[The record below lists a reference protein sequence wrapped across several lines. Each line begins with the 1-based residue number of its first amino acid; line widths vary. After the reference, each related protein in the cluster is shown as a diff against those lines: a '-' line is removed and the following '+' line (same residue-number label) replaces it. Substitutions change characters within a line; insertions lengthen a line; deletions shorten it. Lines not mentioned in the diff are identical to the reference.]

1 MDWAEKRE
9 LVRVAKL
16 YYFQGLTQAEISKK
30 IGVSRPVIS
39 KLLQKAKDAGIVE
52 IIIKDETVNVVEIE
66 QKLEEMFSLDEA
78 IVVPV
83 NGIENQELIK
93 QLVAKEAAMH
103 LSKLAKNV
111 KSIGLS
117 WGTTLYHMVNEYP
130 YERNPEMMVY
140 PLVGGTGRKH
150 VEIHS
155 NQLAYELSKRM
166 GANCEFLYAPAL
178 VETVDLKEQILQSE
192 SIRVLLD
199 QIRKVEIA
207 LLGIGFLEESTLF
220 NMGYLKEEEMEELKQ
235 NQAVGD
241 IGSRFID
248 KDGKQIHI
256 PLNNRVIG
264 IDLPD
269 LFQIPTV
276 IAVAT
281 GLAKVTAIRAALR
294 GGYFHKLF
302 VDERTA
308 RELIAKSDEKGNSE
322 E

>member
-66 QKLEEMFSLDEA
+66 QKLEKMFSLDEA

-130 YERNPEMMVY
+130 YERTPEMMVY

-166 GANCEFLYAPAL
+166 GADCEFLYAPAL
-178 VETVDLKEQILQSE
+178 VETVDLKEQMLQSE

-207 LLGIGFLEESTLF
+207 MLGIGFLEESTLF
-220 NMGYLKEEEMEELKQ
+220 NMGYLKKEEMEELKQ

-248 KDGKQIHI
+248 KEGKQINI

-269 LFQIPTV
+269 LFHIPTV

-281 GLAKVTAIRAALR
+281 GLAKVTAITAALR

-302 VDERTA
+302 IDELTA
-308 RELIAKSDEKGNSE
+308 RELFATNE
-322 E
+322 